1 MKGFFSK
8 TEIIGQTDNCQRCGL
23 HKGCQSPRMG
33 YTGQGEK
40 GVLIIA
46 EAPGKTED
54 EKGIQLVGQ
63 AGELLRRHLSNLGL
77 DLDRD
82 FWKINTVNCR
92 PPGNRKPSAT
102 EIKLC
107 KPRVIEA
114 IKKLNPKFIW
124 LMGSVALES
133 FYMGDFD
140 DTSITP
146 WRKRCIPDYDFRAW
160 IMPLYHPSFI
170 LRNKD
175 EKLTATFRRDLEWA
189 VSCLSKDRV
198 RSSSTSDVDT
208 QYDSFI
214 RSVHPLYDANEIKNI
229 LKFKNQSFISFDY
242 ETSGL
247 NPYKGNP
254 KIPFVSVSNGDSA
267 YAFRI
272 TDEIVPDW
280 KRFLTNADI
289 KKIAH
294 NLKFE
299 DKWSR
304 VVFGVKPRGW
314 HWDTMVSQH
323 VLDGRKR
330 TTGLKFQAYV
340 RYGIK
345 GYDKEIEK
353 YKKDWTKAPVD
364 KALLYCGM
372 DSLLTFNLFV
382 DQIKEFDENPY
393 VQSGNDL
400 FFKGNLAL
408 ADVENNGICVN
419 TQHYLDENQ
428 NLDLQIRV
436 IEKGLMNSGEA
447 RLFKNK
453 FNKTIDLGSAKDL
466 RGLFYDIKKIT
477 PPKQTVKGQDSVD
490 HSVLVDINTE
500 FSNKLLELRKLNKI
514 KDTYLSQFLRETC
527 DDGKLHPSFNLNM
540 VVTYRSCIAKGTKI
554 LAVKDFI
561 KYPDGVPIEEIKAG
575 DFVYC
580 FDDNLKPV
588 IRKVLW
594 AGKTGHRK
602 VIRLHWGTRGHKG
615 YVDVTPEHLLRHIS
629 GEYIRADE
637 FIKKSKEISFG
648 KLRSYRPSVLSIRR
662 IEDELFCT
670 GNINKSNR
678 GLLEHRFIYENLIGN
693 LKKDEVVHHKGID
706 HLNHELSNL
715 EKCTRKEHSL
725 YHSQFIP
732 KDKQR
737 LGLERA
743 WENSRNG
750 IYKPKKGFENSN
762 SLRLSKF
769 ACLRI
774 LSDSGGKWSK
784 IKFDFTTFK
793 IYLRYHK
800 IDYKLVKL
808 RYDKNGKYISKK
820 RLIELSKQGIHVC
833 VVTLGHNYYK
843 LKKLYDLY
851 GIPFERKWGNQFGS
865 FVPNNH
871 KILRMEILDKK
882 VDVYD
887 LEVEEFNNFIANEI
901 CVHNSSD
908 KPNFQNIPVR
918 DENAKLVTRAGIIP
932 TKGNQLLEV
941 DYSALEVK
949 VIGCVSK
956 DKVLIDYIKSGADP
970 HKDEAKNL
978 FLFDNDEWD
987 SLEKDN
993 AKEIR
998 FYAKNQ
1004 KVFPY
1009 FYGSFYKGCAG
1020 NVWPLID
1027 QLKVKK
1033 HLRNKGIKSYYDFEE
1048 HCRVDENRF
1057 WNKFIGVKEW
1067 QNQTEEFYLENGYIE
1082 YVTGF
1087 RSDGYL
1093 TRNDLFN
1100 WPIQGPAF
1108 HCLLWS
1114 LIELNRELK
1123 KYQTKIIGQIHDSIV
1138 FDMYPP
1144 EKKMVIN
1151 LCKGI
1156 MTKRIKR
1163 RMPWIIVPLEVEF
1176 EMTEIDQAWYYKKE
1190 VKNGPEI
1197 CK

>member
-23 HKGCQSPRMG
+23 HKSCQSPRMG
-33 YTGQGEK
+33 YTGLGEK

-82 FWKINTVNCR
+82 FWKINAVNCR

-133 FYMGDFD
+133 FYMGDFE

-146 WRKRCIPDYDFRAW
+146 WRKRCIPDYEFKAW

-175 EKLTATFRRDLEWA
+175 EKLTATFVRDLEWA

-214 RSVHPLYDANEIKNI
+214 RNVHPLYDTNEIKNI

-254 KIPFVSVSNGDSA
+254 KIPFASISNGDSA

-382 DQIKEFDENPY
+382 DQMKEFDENPY

-428 NLDLQIRV
+428 HLDLQIRD

-540 VVTYRSCIAKGTKI
+540 VVTYRS
-554 LAVKDFI
+554 
-561 KYPDGVPIEEIKAG
+561 
-575 DFVYC
+575 
-580 FDDNLKPV
+580 
-588 IRKVLW
+588 
-594 AGKTGHRK
+594 
-602 VIRLHWGTRGHKG
+602 
-615 YVDVTPEHLLRHIS
+615 
-629 GEYIRADE
+629 
-637 FIKKSKEISFG
+637 
-648 KLRSYRPSVLSIRR
+648 
-662 IEDELFCT
+662 
-670 GNINKSNR
+670 
-678 GLLEHRFIYENLIGN
+678 
-693 LKKDEVVHHKGID
+693 
-706 HLNHELSNL
+706 
-715 EKCTRKEHSL
+715 
-725 YHSQFIP
+725 
-732 KDKQR
+732 
-737 LGLERA
+737 
-743 WENSRNG
+743 
-750 IYKPKKGFENSN
+750 
-762 SLRLSKF
+762 
-769 ACLRI
+769 
-774 LSDSGGKWSK
+774 
-784 IKFDFTTFK
+784 
-793 IYLRYHK
+793 
-800 IDYKLVKL
+800 
-808 RYDKNGKYISKK
+808 
-820 RLIELSKQGIHVC
+820 
-833 VVTLGHNYYK
+833 
-843 LKKLYDLY
+843 
-851 GIPFERKWGNQFGS
+851 
-865 FVPNNH
+865 
-871 KILRMEILDKK
+871 
-882 VDVYD
+882 
-887 LEVEEFNNFIANEI
+887 
-901 CVHNSSD
+901 SSD

-1123 KYQTKIIGQIHDSIV
+1123 KYQTKSIGQIHDSIV
-1138 FDMYPP
+1138 LDLYPP

-1163 RMPWIIVPLEVEF
+1163 KMPWIIVPLEVEF

-1190 VKNGPEI
+1190 VKDGPEI